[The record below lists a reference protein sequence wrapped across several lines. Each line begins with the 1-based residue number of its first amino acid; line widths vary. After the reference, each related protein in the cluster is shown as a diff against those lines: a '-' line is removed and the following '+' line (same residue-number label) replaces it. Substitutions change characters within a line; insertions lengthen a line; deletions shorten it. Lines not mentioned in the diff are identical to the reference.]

1 MQTGML
7 QIQLLV
13 PSMNVDASLTTNM
26 KRGDDLELELRS
38 DIHVM
43 NVISMQ
49 KIAMKY
55 GNVILPFA
63 LFSDDYVMLAHL

>member
-1 MQTGML
+1 ML

-13 PSMNVDASLTTNM
+13 PSMYVDASLTTNM

-38 DIHVM
+38 DIQVM
-43 NVISMQ
+43 NAVSTQ
-49 KIAMKY
+49 KIAMRY

-63 LFSDDYVMLAHL
+63 LFSDDHVMLAHL